1 MAERKVI
8 HIEPESETGKLL
20 KLVEV
25 GPVSLEFEG
34 KTFRIEQ
41 ERHGKKDI
49 FADYDP
55 QKALESL
62 RSLQGLFSDIDV
74 EAFKR
79 ETLENREQNSVGR
92 PAE

>member
-20 KLVEV
+20 RLVEA

-34 KTFRIEQ
+34 KTFRIER

-62 RSLQGLFSDIDV
+62 RSLQGLFSGMDV
-74 EAFKR
+74 DEFMR
-79 ETLENREQNSVGR
+79 EMKEQREQDSVGR

>member
-20 KLVEV
+20 RLVEV

-34 KTFRIEQ
+34 KTFRIEREINEQ
-41 ERHGKKDI
+41 KDF
-49 FADYDP
+49 FAHYDP

-62 RSLQGLFSDIDV
+62 RCLQGLFSGIDV

-79 ETLENREQNSVGR
+79 ETLENREQNSIGR